1 MRKRLLVLATAALF
15 LQTDEHGGAQ
25 GSVIGGIFWAP
36 NTARR
41 VTISQQGHTVAE
53 LSFPSGVF
61 LDAMVTG
68 MEPVTT
74 AGRWV
79 LKGDVRLRA
88 QPAASAPGQAPG
100 RTGFQIMS
108 EAPFVL
114 TMKDADMVVEN
125 AP

>member
-1 MRKRLLVLATAALF
+1 MRKRLLMLATAALF
-15 LQTDEHGGAQ
+15 LQTDEHGRAQ

-41 VTISQQGHTVAE
+41 VTISQQGHAVAE
-53 LSFPSGVF
+53 LSVPSGVF

-68 MEPVTT
+68 F
-74 AGRWV
+74 
-79 LKGDVRLRA
+79 KGDVRLRA

-114 TMKDADMVVEN
+114 TVKDADMVVEN